1 MNSSTTKKNLF
12 GVKKRIV
19 VIYIYIGLWYRIFVK
34 FVQQNFIAQQRQ

>member
-19 VIYIYIGLWYRIFVK
+19 VIYIGLWYRIFVK